1 LKDTF
6 LYGVAAAISKA
17 SAFICFPLL
26 AHHLS
31 KADYGTL
38 DFYLVMGSLLV
49 VLFVFGQDGAVARYF
64 YEYEDLSERKQLIS
78 QSLIFQLSGL
88 LLFLPVV
95 WIFADFFSG
104 LLIDVPNRIE
114 LFKIVLLQIPFL
126 LLINFSRNL
135 LKWTFARKQY
145 LTLSLGALLIQVGLL
160 YFAVKQLDA
169 DIILL
174 LKFFLLSNFIFSLLG
189 LCFIVKWLTIPHGFE
204 RLGEMI
210 PFAVPLGVIGVLGI
224 FLPTI
229 ERMCVEQFLGV
240 SSLGDYAVATK
251 IAMLITFVANAF
263 QTAWGPFSL
272 SIYKGKNASETYN
285 WVLKFFCLCTCILT
299 LIITMLAQPLV
310 NLLASEKFS
319 SSTTVVF
326 PLVMGLNIQA
336 VSWVT
341 EVGIGISKRS
351 HLNLYS
357 FDSNLI
363 VTILGI
369 FVLTPIWGIVGVG
382 LAVMIGFLTKALVA
396 SYLAQAAYKLD
407 WSYRPVIMTMLVT
420 LLFGLT
426 SMCFQY
432 ISDFTSSN
440 LILFLG
446 IIVII
451 SVGWMVLLNRNERKR
466 VLSLIRIS

>member
-6 LYGVAAAISKA
+6 LYGGAAAISKA
-17 SAFICFPLL
+17 SAFISFPLL

-64 YEYEDLSERKQLIS
+64 YEYEDPSERKQIIS
-78 QSLIFQLSGL
+78 QSLIFQLAGL
-88 LLFLPVV
+88 LLFLPIV
-95 WIFADFFSG
+95 WIFADFLSG
-104 LLIDVPNRIE
+104 LLINVPNRIE

-135 LKWTFARKQY
+135 LKWTFARNQF
-145 LTLSLGALLIQVGLL
+145 LILSLGAPLLQVGLL
-160 YFAVKQLDA
+160 YFAVKYLDA

-174 LKFFLLSNFIFSLLG
+174 LKVFLLSNFIFSLLG
-189 LCFIVKWLTIPHGFE
+189 LCFIVKWLTIPCGFK
-204 RLGEMI
+204 RLGEML
-210 PFAVPLGVIGVLGI
+210 PFAIPVGVIGVLGI
-224 FLPTI
+224 FSPTM
-229 ERMCVEQFLGV
+229 ERICVEQLLGV

-251 IAMLITFVANAF
+251 IAMLIAFAANAF

-272 SIYKGKNASETYN
+272 SIHKGKNASETYN

-299 LIITMLAQPLV
+299 LIITMVAQPLV
-310 NLLASEKFS
+310 NLLASEKFNGS
-319 SSTTVVF
+319 VILVF
-326 PLVMGLNIQA
+326 PLVMGLAIQA

-341 EVGIGISKRS
+341 EIGIGISKRS

-357 FDSNLI
+357 FASNLI

-369 FVLTPIWGIVGVG
+369 YFLTPILGILGVG
-382 LAVMIGFLTKALVA
+382 LAVMVGFLTKALVA
-396 SYLAQAAYKLD
+396 SYLAQDAYKLD
-407 WSYRPVIMTMLVT
+407 WSYRPVIMIMLVT
-420 LLFGLT
+420 LLFGLASV
-426 SMCFQY
+426 SMQH

-466 VLSLIRIS
+466 VLSIIRIS